1 MAQRIHDDQ
10 IDILIDLGGFTQ
22 DSRIIACT
30 YKPAPVQ
37 ATYLGYFTTTGLNT
51 MDYWISDAVLTP
63 GNTIEQTVETI
74 FNLDR
79 CCLCYTPP
87 AESPEVSQS
96 KHVDAVT
103 FGSFNDL
110 SKISDMAIELWAE
123 VLKAVPAS
131 NLLLK
136 AKQLHDLR
144 LQNKLLEK
152 FSSHGIAPNRI
163 ELRSR
168 TTSRRDHL
176 ALYDNI
182 DIALDTIPRTGGTTT
197 MEALWMGVPVITLK
211 GKRFIERLSSTM
223 IQAIN
228 RDDWIASTKED
239 FIAKAVSLAENVKLR
254 NELRRT
260 LRRQVMASPLYDGK
274 DLARSLEQAY
284 RKMWWIY
291 LSDERM

>member
-1 MAQRIHDDQ
+1 
-10 IDILIDLGGFTQ
+10 
-22 DSRIIACT
+22 
-30 YKPAPVQ
+30 
-37 ATYLGYFTTTGLNT
+37 

-87 AESPEVSQS
+87 VESPEVSQP
-96 KHVDAVT
+96 KHADAVT